1 MTRKKVRNVNLKRKR
16 ARLIKEAKQTGKAV
30 LGLTPLSKVMTIHDI
45 TTRTP
50 RLVKAAR
57 VYGNELYSE
66 AKRRIGKRNPFN

>member
-1 MTRKKVRNVNLKRKR
+1 MTRKKVRNINLNRKR
-16 ARLIKEAKQTGKAV
+16 ARLIKEAKQTGKAA

-45 TTRTP
+45 ATGTP

-66 AKRRIGKRNPFN
+66 TKRRIGRRNPFN